1 MRGGLM
7 DNGLE
12 PKFLICTEC
21 NEEFVFTI
29 QAQEYFAERGYSEDP
44 KRCKSCHTC
53 TKKDNGVENLRNKLY
68 CSTQINKKPRTY
80 RSGFS
85 VTRSARR
92 IILTSSSFLS
102 QSGH

>member
-1 MRGGLM
+1 M

-44 KRCKSCHTC
+44 KRCKSCHTLY
-53 TKKDNGVENLRNKLY
+53 KKGQRGG
-68 CSTQINKKPRTY
+68 KPRQQTAMQY
-80 RSGFS
+80 PD
-85 VTRSARR
+85 
-92 IILTSSSFLS
+92 
-102 QSGH
+102 